1 MMEVKVCKD
10 IFKYKE
16 GILMGLNLRQVVCSF
31 LAIAVAVGLYFLF
44 KIPLGKET
52 ASWMCIVGASPF
64 AIAGFFT
71 YNGLTV
77 EQFIGEWFNTY
88 FISASPRFWQGE
100 NKYYEIWRKLENDK
114 NTKKTYFKRAFS
126 RKQRG

>member
-16 GILMGLNLRQVVCSF
+16 SILMGLNLRQVICSF
-31 LAIAVAVGLYFLF
+31 LAIGVAVGLYFLL
-44 KIPLGKET
+44 KVPLGKET

-64 AIAGFFT
+64 AVAGFFT

-77 EQFIGEWFNTY
+77 EKFISEWFFTTFVSNGE
-88 FISASPRFWQGE
+88 RHWVGE

-126 RKQRG
+126 RKHRG